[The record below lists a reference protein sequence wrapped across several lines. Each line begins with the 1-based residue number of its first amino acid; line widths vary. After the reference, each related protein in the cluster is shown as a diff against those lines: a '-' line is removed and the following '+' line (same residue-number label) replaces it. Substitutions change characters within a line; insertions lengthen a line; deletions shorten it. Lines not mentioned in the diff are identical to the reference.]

1 MWIYPVDKTRKNEFG
16 YSALDLQRA
25 QKKGDESETSQHRS
39 KKERL
44 AF

>member
-16 YSALDLQRA
+16 YSAVDLQKAKKSNEGAVVKHRA
-25 QKKGDESETSQHRS
+25 KTDL
-39 KKERL
+39 L